1 MKLARPLSLLHLE
14 PQIRT
19 KVKSMIKRHKR
30 NRRRGDDRINKKK
43 RYNLIQDA
51 TSGVHNDDLSIPE
64 FDRNEGS
71 DFGPEMGNETT
82 IKTRQDPQ
90 VFAFMGA
97 TGGVGTTSLATQLAY
112 EFAVTSPK
120 SSKRLSPVDPSVCL
134 IDLDFE
140 SGACAHHLDLLPS
153 LTLDDLTG
161 PADNIDDAFTRA
173 LVSTHQSGISLLAA
187 PNVMGANRKINPHS
201 IMAIL
206 DAAMDLYD
214 TIILDM
220 PRHQHPWSLP
230 IMQAVDLLGVTC
242 ELTIPSLHATREI
255 LSHIARETQG
265 KVNAHPIIGKYERRS
280 FKNML
285 KLSDVETALEQSVF
299 ATICQDPDTV
309 REALNCGEP
318 AGALKSDS
326 RFEKDVRMIA
336 ARLRKLENSAVEM
349 AA

>member
-1 MKLARPLSLLHLE
+1 
-14 PQIRT
+14 
-19 KVKSMIKRHKR
+19 MIKRRKWT
-30 NRRRGDDRINKKK
+30 RRRGDDRVGKKK
-43 RYNLIQDA
+43 QYNLIQDA
-51 TSGVHNDDLSIPE
+51 SSKVLDDDLSIPE
-64 FDRNEGS
+64 FDENKG
-71 DFGPEMGNETT
+71 T
-82 IKTRQDPQ
+82 IFNSEITDDPLVMAPQQPQ

-112 EFAVTSPK
+112 EFAVSSTK
-120 SSKRLSPVDPSVCL
+120 ASKRLSPVDPSVCL

-140 SGACAHHLDLLPS
+140 SGACAHQLDLLPS
-153 LTLDDLTG
+153 LTLGDLTG
-161 PADNIDDAFTRA
+161 PSEDIDEAFTRA

-187 PNVMGANRKINPHS
+187 PNVMGANAKINPLT

-220 PRHQHPWSLP
+220 PRYQQPWSIP

-242 ELTIPSLHATREI
+242 ELTIPSLHATRE
-255 LSHIARETQG
+255 LLTHITREASG

-285 KLSDVETALEQSVF
+285 KLGDAETALGQSVF

-326 RFEKDVRMIA
+326 RFEKDVRTIA
-336 ARLRKLENSAVEM
+336 ARLRKLENKTSEL